1 MVMMVTVAALDND
14 HLFTVTMS
22 VMAMPVMTMHM
33 GASAAILSVMMR
45 MMTAMHSTFAGL
57 DNDALCA
64 GHRRRRN
71 NKCSHGCNNK
81 TKLPHVSL
89 L

>member
-1 MVMMVTVAALDND
+1 MVMMVAVAALDND

-33 GASAAILSVMMR
+33 GASAAILAM
-45 MMTAMHSTFAGL
+45 MMTTMHSALAGL
-57 DNDALCA
+57 DDNALCA
-64 GHRRRRN
+64 GHRRNRN
-71 NKCSHGCNNK
+71 RKCSGGRNNK

>member
-1 MVMMVTVAALDND
+1 MTALDND
-14 HLFTVTMS
+14 HLFAVTMS
-22 VMAMPVMTMHM
+22 VMAMSIIPIHM
-33 GASAAILSVMMR
+33 GASAAILAVMMR
-45 MMTAMHSTFAGL
+45 LMTAMHAAFARL

-81 TKLPHVSL
+81 TKLPHFLSL
-89 L
+89 SFE